1 MQTADIIARDAAAF
15 GAVLPTAAPS
25 TYVAG

>member
-15 GAVLPTAAPS
+15 GAVLPTAS
-25 TYVAG
+25 RITYVAG